1 MKSKDLKSRTM
12 SWGGSLRTQQQDPR
26 ICTSRRNCVRSRK
39 EFPNCRNKIK
49 NCYETILSFVLKRV
63 SLWLRML
70 PKMIIF
76 TVLMS
81 LSPGIMIWE
90 KLLPKV
96 EMMTPVKQILM
107 APIIYNWETHRDSL
121 FKKVLKLAQM
131 VMMGTL
137 ILETILRKTD
147 TVFLICLNP
156 DILILKAIQD
166 SVPVRELTLMKKL
179 LWETRS
185 LSSDRVEWSLKSP
198 ISR

>member
-1 MKSKDLKSRTM
+1 
-12 SWGGSLRTQQQDPR
+12 
-26 ICTSRRNCVRSRK
+26 
-39 EFPNCRNKIK
+39 
-49 NCYETILSFVLKRV
+49 
-63 SLWLRML
+63 ML

-81 LSPGIMIWE
+81 LAPGIMIWG

-107 APIIYNWETHRDSL
+107 EPIIYNWETHRDSL

-179 LWETRS
+179 L
-185 LSSDRVEWSLKSP
+185 
-198 ISR
+198 